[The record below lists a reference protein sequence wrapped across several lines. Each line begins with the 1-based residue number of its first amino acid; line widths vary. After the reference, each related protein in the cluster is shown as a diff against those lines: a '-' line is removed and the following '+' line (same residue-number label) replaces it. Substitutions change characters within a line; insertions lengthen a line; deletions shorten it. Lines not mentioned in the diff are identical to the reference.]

1 MLNKGSM
8 LNNWPMS
15 DDSSAS
21 NEPALHGTPGGR
33 RPGRLARRLARL
45 LAPSAGRRM
54 DRTADFIGAFAALLG
69 LALSTSA
76 SVHQWQTHQMTP
88 RDSLL
93 TAILLPAVALTSG
106 WITVCVVRRRPA
118 RPALVVH
125 TALCLFLVSWHPR
138 WHTRRC
144 WARQPP
150 GPACTG
156 RSRLSTSC

>member
-1 MLNKGSM
+1 MLNTGSM

-15 DDSSAS
+15 DDSPTS
-21 NEPALHGTPGGR
+21 NESALHGAPGGCP
-33 RPGRLARRLARL
+33 PGRLARRLARL

-93 TAILLPAVALTSG
+93 IAILLPAVALTSG
-106 WITVCVVRRRPA
+106 WITVCVARRRPTC
-118 RPALVVH
+118 PALVVH
-125 TALCLFLVSWHPR
+125 TALCLLGVIVAALW
-138 WHTRRC
+138 
-144 WARQPP
+144 
-150 GPACTG
+150 
-156 RSRLSTSC
+156 